1 MFSDL
6 NFTIVKDL
14 NVFTL
19 YCEELDLSV
28 EGTNVS
34 ELLGNFDMELQEQY
48 RIYVMESNEIFVCGL
63 SDRMKEYRNI
73 LKWLYERE

>member
-6 NFTIVKDL
+6 NFTITKDL
-14 NVFTL
+14 DILTL

-28 EGTNVS
+28 EGTTVS

-48 RIYVMESNEIFVCGL
+48 RIYVMEVDELFVCGL
-63 SDRMKEYRNI
+63 TDQTKDYMKK
-73 LKWLYERE
+73 LKWLFERD